1 MGQISDS
8 LYVGGKLT
16 CQSFEAPSAYRLPTA
31 NAVHRFKPVYNQKNG
46 TAVVDEERVVHTVTG
61 TSGTI
66 VSISAGVI
74 TACAGAAEI
83 DVDLH
88 KNGSSILSAA
98 ITIDSG
104 DAAYAEVA
112 GTISNTSL
120 VQGDSLEIVVDETT
134 GGGTQGQGL
143 FVNLVIDEDPS

>member
-1 MGQISDS
+1 MGHIKDS
-8 LYVGGKLT
+8 LYVGGKLSA
-16 CQSFEAPSAYRLPTA
+16 QSLEVPTA
-31 NAVHRFKPVYNQKNG
+31 FVLDTSNAQHRFKPVYSQANG
-46 TAVVDEERVVHTVTG
+46 SSVSDEEKVVHTVTG
-61 TSGTI
+61 TTGTV

-74 TACAGAAEI
+74 TACVGAATI

-98 ITIDSG
+98 IQIDSG
-104 DAAYAEVA
+104 DAAYAEVT
-112 GTISNTSL
+112 GTISNSSL

-143 FVNLVIDEDPS
+143 FVNLVIDEEPS